1 MTDIKIKRYADKENL
16 KKLMKYSKDTFAN
29 KSEINEKFYTKEQ
42 IDTML
47 ESGSGGGGTGGD
59 LSNYYT
65 KSEVDNLLSNI
76 SVDSITNE
84 EIEEI
89 CVL

>member
-1 MTDIKIKRYADKENL
+1 MPDIKIKRYADKENL

-47 ESGSGGGGTGGD
+47 ESVSGGGGTGGV
-59 LSNYYT
+59 SA
-65 KSEVDNLLSNI
+65 
-76 SVDSITNE
+76 TNAE
-84 EIEEI
+84 LDELTTEWSFE
-89 CVL
+89 